1 MRTNEDKKLKEVT
14 SDELNLILQKVTAKA
29 RFDKELDTLKF
40 SSVKNE
46 LIKKEEKKI
55 ILEYMSAK
63 KKMFYW
69 NLKSYRFRKMMKK
82 QTF

>member
-69 NLKSYRFRKMMKK
+69 NLKS
-82 QTF
+82 